1 MGCNLI
7 VANCVVPVPCVMARN
22 YLDVRAN
29 SWVRLRKMTPEAIA
43 ASPRAKQKKTQKK
56 AQTH

>member
-1 MGCNLI
+1 MTPEAI
-7 VANCVVPVPCVMARN
+7 AASP
-22 YLDVRAN
+22 RAKQK
-29 SWVRLRKMTPEAIA
+29 KMTPEKIA